1 MSLLGSLTN
10 SLMGS
15 NANSGAQGAVSST
28 LLSQGTLTNSGIVS
42 QGQILK
48 AYPYEQPFKQL
59 HINVRQVENGY
70 TVEIGGA
77 THIASNLKEI
87 TDLLTNR
94 VAATLLEWNP

>member
-1 MSLLGSLTN
+1 MTQGTITN
-10 SLMGS
+10 S
-15 NANSGAQGAVSST
+15 N
-28 LLSQGTLTNSGIVS
+28 LTS
-42 QGQILK
+42 QGQWNSAQQQKQLRNS
-48 AYPYEQPFKQL
+48 YPLEDKQL

>member
-1 MSLLGSLTN
+1 MTQGTITN
-10 SLMGS
+10 S
-15 NANSGAQGAVSST
+15 N
-28 LLSQGTLTNSGIVS
+28 LTS
-42 QGQILK
+42 QGQWNPTPQQKQLLNS
-48 AYPYEQPFKQL
+48 YPLEDKQL

>member
-1 MSLLGSLTN
+1 MSLLGSITN
-10 SLMGS
+10 SLVGS
-15 NANSGAQGAVSST
+15 SAISGAQGT
-28 LLSQGTLTNSGIVS
+28 ITHNNLTS
-42 QGQILK
+42 QGQWNAAQQQKQLLSS
-48 AYPYEQPFKQL
+48 YPYEQPFKQL